1 MIPVYVYSCIL
12 AVHSSKL
19 NITLG
24 SVYNNKLG
32 LNKMFEKCINI
43 FSGRLGQ
50 CDSQHGSHIFN
61 MKTFLIIDMLS
72 AGQEAPEKNQGNFYF
87 TVKKKNS
94 SFNEI
99 LQLMKYDKKFTSLYS
114 FFYRYPLTKDKVLS
128 PDKKMS
134 V

>member
-1 MIPVYVYSCIL
+1 MKGIFIL
-12 AVHSSKL
+12 
-19 NITLG
+19 
-24 SVYNNKLG
+24 
-32 LNKMFEKCINI
+32 
-43 FSGRLGQ
+43 RL
-50 CDSQHGSHIFN
+50 
-61 MKTFLIIDMLS
+61 
-72 AGQEAPEKNQGNFYF
+72 
-87 TVKKKNS
+87 KKNS